1 MDPDPTGCVNP
12 GRDGRID
19 MKTSN
24 QESGGVNRPRRC
36 NAPQLAKVGVE
47 IIDEHQLH
55 LSCTRCGQV
64 WSPMQ
69 CAGGSLPRGYW
80 KCPRGCNG

>member
-47 IIDEHQLH
+47 IIDEH
-55 LSCTRCGQV
+55 
-64 WSPMQ
+64 
-69 CAGGSLPRGYW
+69 
-80 KCPRGCNG
+80 